1 MSVIEYICPATNI
14 ILSNNNLEKLQKTI
28 KVSLTIPN
36 KIYRRF
42 GVSNS
47 IEYIK
52 LIKDNI
58 DDLSKIFKKYQIN
71 KAEEIRKDLEKE
83 KSNYESII
91 ANSIKRINDN
101 IMIKLL
107 EENNDIIKSLYKKLK
122 IVMDEK
128 IEDNEISEYLD
139 DFILKNNI
147 YGIFQINI
155 LFGFI
160 VIENNKKF
168 IIDSSNISKIDT
180 YYIQEIFIDDE
191 YRKKGYGKE
200 LMIYIIEKVPENH
213 RYISLMTTP
222 DNNEM
227 IKLACSL
234 GFKQQ
239 NISSGDPKHSLLF
252 INYYL

>member
-1 MSVIEYICPATNI
+1 MSLIEYICPATNI
-14 ILSNNNLEKLQKTI
+14 ILSNNNLEKWQKSI

-58 DDLSKIFKKYQIN
+58 DDLSIIFKNYETN
-71 KAEEIRKDLEKE
+71 KVEEIRKDLEKE
-83 KSNYESII
+83 KSYYKSII
-91 ANSIKRINDN
+91 ANSIKQINDN
-101 IMIKLL
+101 IIIKLL
-107 EENNDIIKSLYKKLK
+107 EKNNDKIKSLYKKLK
-122 IVMDEK
+122 IVMDEN
-128 IEDNEISEYLD
+128 IEDNQISEYLD

-147 YGIFQINI
+147 YGIFQKNI

-168 IIDSSNISKIDT
+168 IIDLSNGSKIDT

-200 LMIYIIEKVPENH
+200 LMIYIIEKVHYNC

-222 DNNEM
+222 DNNGM
-227 IKLACSL
+227 IKLAYSL
-234 GFKQQ
+234 EFKQQ
-239 NISSGDPKHSLLF
+239 KISSGDPKHSLLF
-252 INYYL
+252 INYR

>member
-1 MSVIEYICPATNI
+1 MSVILYICPATNI
-14 ILSNNNLEKLQKTI
+14 ILLNSNLEKWQKAI
-28 KVSLTIPN
+28 KVSLTTPN

-58 DDLSKIFKKYQIN
+58 DNLSEIFEKYQIN
-71 KAEEIRKDLEKE
+71 KAEETKKELKEE
-83 KSNYESII
+83 KSHYESII
-91 ANSIKRINDN
+91 ANSIKQLNDG

-107 EENNDIIKSLYKKLK
+107 EENNDKLKSLYKKLK
-122 IVMDEK
+122 IAIDEK
-128 IEDNEISEYLD
+128 IEDNQITEYLD
-139 DFILKNNI
+139 DFILKNII
-147 YGIFQINI
+147 YGIFQENI
-155 LFGFI
+155 LFGLII
-160 VIENNKKF
+160 VENNKKF
-168 IIDSSNISKIDT
+168 IIDLSYPLKIDT

-191 YRKKGYGKE
+191 YKKKGYAKQ
-200 LMIYIIEKVPENH
+200 LMIYIIEKVPDYH

-222 DNNEM
+222 NNNEM

-239 NISSGDPKHSLLF
+239 KISSGDPKNSLLF